1 MIERITE
8 GFAPIA
14 EQSAGRPQGG
24 DGGFASMLKET
35 ISEVDRLQKEAD
47 RSIERLVVGD
57 ETDIH
62 ETVIAMEKADVAFK
76 LMVQFRNKIV
86 GAYEEIMRMQV

>member
-1 MIERITE
+1 MIERITDK
-8 GFAPIA
+8 FAPLA
-14 EQSAGRPQGG
+14 EHAAGRPLGN
-24 DGGFASMLKET
+24 DGGFAAMLKDS

-47 RSIERLVVGD
+47 RSIERLTVGD

-62 ETVIAMEKADVAFK
+62 ETVIAMEKADIAFK
-76 LMVQFRNKIV
+76 LMVQVRNKIV